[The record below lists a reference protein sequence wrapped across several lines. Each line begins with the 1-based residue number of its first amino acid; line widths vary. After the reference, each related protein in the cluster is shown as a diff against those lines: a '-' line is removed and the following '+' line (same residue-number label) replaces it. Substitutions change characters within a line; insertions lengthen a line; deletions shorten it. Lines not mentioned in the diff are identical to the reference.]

1 MKLLIVESPTKAKT
15 IRKFLKGYYVLATY
29 GHLLDLPPNSFGI
42 YLKNNQIEAKYVPIK
57 GKKKIIERIKN
68 LSSKAEEIILATDPD
83 REGEMIAYEIKMI
96 LPEKEHSKIKRI
108 FVHEIIPT
116 AFYQALKNLTQIKES
131 LVRAQKGRRYL
142 DRIFG
147 YTLSPI
153 LWKEKIG
160 SSAGRVQSAAL
171 RLIIEREEEIRNFKK
186 EKYFNVY
193 ALLENF
199 PLKLVLVDKNLKIL
213 NLKKEELESL
223 KKEILKIK
231 NLTLEKILEE
241 KKKIYPPLPLD
252 TENLQRMAYQ
262 FLKFPPKK
270 TMFIAQKLFEAG
282 YITYHR
288 TDSHSINKN
297 FSLKIKEFIEKN
309 YGKNYFSLPRSK
321 KEKISF
327 EAHEAIRPTSL
338 EKPNLTKDFLKL
350 WQLILMVTIASHFK
364 PLEYLESK
372 YLFKSQT
379 EHGRHT
385 DDTRTGFR
393 QNTNYTQTMQ
403 GQNGQNNMSE
413 QSVSSPNKSVILF
426 LAINKELIFDGFA
439 KIFPVKEKF
448 SKRPEVKEKENFNI
462 LEFQFKEVETKP
474 PSRFNE
480 ASLIKKMKELGIG
493 RPSTYVPIIEILKK
507 REYIIKEKNFLK
519 PTEKGEAVYKFL
531 KGRYPELVDLKFTA
545 LMEEKLDDI
554 ALDKLDYQ
562 KFVID
567 FWKKLKELSS

>member
-29 GHLLDLPPNSFGI
+29 GHLLDLPQNSFGI
-42 YLKNNQIEAKYVPIK
+42 YLRNNQIEAKYVPIK
-57 GKKKIIERIKN
+57 GKKKIIEKIKK
-68 LSSKAEEIILATDPD
+68 LAQKAEKIILATDPD
-83 REGEMIAYEIKMI
+83 REGEMIACEIKMI

-116 AFYQALKNLTQIKES
+116 AFYQALKNLTQINES
-131 LVRAQKGRRYL
+131 LVKAQKGRRYL

-153 LWKEKIG
+153 LWQNKIG

-171 RLIIEREEEIRNFKK
+171 RLIVEREEEIRNFKK
-186 EKYFNVY
+186 EEYFNVY
-193 ALLENF
+193 AFLENF
-199 PLKLVLVDKNLKIL
+199 PLPLVLVDKNLKIL
-213 NLKKEELESL
+213 KIKKEELEKI
-223 KKEILKIK
+223 KKDVLKIK
-231 NLTLEKILEE
+231 NLKLEKIIEE

-252 TENLQRMAYQ
+252 TENLQRIAYQ
-262 FLKFPPKK
+262 FLKFTPKK

-288 TDSHSINKN
+288 TDSHLINKN
-297 FSLKIKEFIEKN
+297 FSLKIKKFIEEN
-309 YGKNYFSLPRSK
+309 YGKNYFSLPRFK

-350 WQLILMVTIASHFK
+350 WQLILMMTIASHFK

-372 YLFKSQT
+372 YIFMQKLPGYKPD
-379 EHGRHT
+379 EI
-385 DDTRTGFR
+385 
-393 QNTNYTQTMQ
+393 NYPDINRISSSYPGNLSGNNPGSISGNNQ
-403 GQNGQNNMSE
+403 GY
-413 QSVSSPNKSVILF
+413 IF
-426 LAINKELIFDGFA
+426 LAINKELVFDGFSRVYP
-439 KIFPVKEKF
+439 IKEKF
-448 SKRPEVKEKENFNI
+448 SLKPEVKEKEIFTI
-462 LEFQFKEVETKP
+462 LNLDFKKIETKP

-507 REYIIKEKNFLK
+507 RNYIIKEKNFLK

-531 KGRYPELVDLKFTA
+531 LEKYPEIIDLKFTA
-545 LMEEKLDDI
+545 LMEEKLDEI

-567 FWKKLKELSS
+567 FWQKLGFLS

>member
-15 IRKFLKGYYVLATY
+15 IRKFLKGYYILATY
-29 GHLLDLPPNSFGI
+29 GHLLDLPQNSFGI

-57 GKKKIIERIKN
+57 GKKKIIEKIKK
-68 LSSKAEEIILATDPD
+68 LAPKAKEIILATDPD

-96 LPEKEHSKIKRI
+96 LPEKEHKKIKRI

-131 LVRAQKGRRYL
+131 LVKAQKGRRYL

-153 LWKEKIG
+153 LWQEKIG
-160 SSAGRVQSAAL
+160 LSAGRVQSAAL

-186 EKYFNVY
+186 EEYFNVY
-193 ALLENF
+193 AFLENF
-199 PLKLVLVDKNLKIL
+199 PLPLVLVDKNLKIL
-213 NLKKEELESL
+213 KIKKEELEKI
-223 KKEILKIK
+223 KKDILKIK
-231 NLTLEKILEE
+231 NLTLEKIIEE

-252 TENLQRMAYQ
+252 TENLQRLAYQ
-262 FLKFPPKK
+262 FLRFPPKK

-288 TDSHSINKN
+288 TDSHFINKD
-297 FSLKIKEFIEKN
+297 FSLKIKEFIEEN
-309 YGKNYFSLPRSK
+309 YGKNYFSLPRFK

-350 WQLILMVTIASHFK
+350 WQLILMITIASHFK

-372 YLFKSQT
+372 YIFKSQT
-379 EHGRHT
+379 NT
-385 DDTRTGFR
+385 D
-393 QNTNYTQTMQ
+393 YTQTKADKNKLTQ
-403 GQNGQNNMSE
+403 DYAELTQNYAD
-413 QSVSSPNKSVILF
+413 ILGF
-426 LAINKELIFDGFA
+426 LAINKELIFDGFS
-439 KIFPVKEKF
+439 KVYPVKEKF
-448 SKRPEVKEKENFNI
+448 FPKPEVKEKEIFNI
-462 LEFQFKEVETKP
+462 LNFDFKKIETKP

-507 REYIIKEKNFLK
+507 RNYVVKEKNFLK

-531 KGRYPELVDLKFTA
+531 LEKYPELIDLKFTA
-545 LMEEKLDDI
+545 LMEEKLDEI

-562 KFVID
+562 QFIID
-567 FWKKLKELSS
+567 FWNKLKGLSS